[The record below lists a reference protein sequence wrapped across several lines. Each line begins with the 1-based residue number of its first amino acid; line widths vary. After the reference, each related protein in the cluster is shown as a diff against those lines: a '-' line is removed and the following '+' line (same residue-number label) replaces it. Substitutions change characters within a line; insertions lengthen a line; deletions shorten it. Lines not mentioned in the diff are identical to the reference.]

1 MSSQNQPPPQA
12 VANLPVI
19 DTLTKAFAATYG
31 RPGLLLR
38 AATGGLLLLA
48 ATAAV
53 SLALPPNPFTLM
65 LMVIAPFAAYTHFGV
80 NWYRI
85 MLLGPEGLVRPTL
98 RWDRRHWRFLG
109 YGLALT
115 GVLLVINILLSLAL
129 PFAGPVITI
138 CLLYLAAR
146 CSFLFPTI
154 SVEEPYSLALSW
166 QHTKGQG
173 LRLTAALLIA
183 GLPLLLAVV
192 LLSNQLFAGFFGVSL
207 FEFVALTASGAAPT
221 NDTLS
226 PLGGGGEMPH
236 ISPLPLLSFKII
248 SEALCMAALAPLFSI
263 IAIAFRT
270 CTGWVPAGPGNLPAA
285 PDTTQ
290 DNGPDDRSGGA

>member
-12 VANLPVI
+12 VANLPVVE
-19 DTLTKAFAATYG
+19 TLTTAFAATYG

-48 ATAAV
+48 ATAAA

-65 LMVIAPFAAYTHFGV
+65 LMVVAPFAAYSHFGV

-109 YGLALT
+109 YGLALA
-115 GVLLVINILLSLAL
+115 GVLLVINVLLSLAL
-129 PFAGPVITI
+129 PFAGPVITL

-154 SVEEPYSLALSW
+154 SVEEPYSFAFSW
-166 QHTKGQG
+166 QHTQGQG

-183 GLPLLLAVV
+183 GLPLLLSVV
-192 LLSNQLFAGFFGVSL
+192 LLSSLLFTALFGLSL
-207 FEFVALTASGAAPT
+207 FEFVTLPANGGPPTDGA
-221 NDTLS
+221 LS
-226 PLGGGGEMPH
+226 PRGGGGEMPEF
-236 ISPLPLLSFKII
+236 SPLALLSFKMI

-263 IAIAFRT
+263 VAIAFRT

-285 PDTTQ
+285 PDATQ